1 MSATLGVTN
10 ASAEPAFRSI
20 VAHAAL
26 RFLPAG
32 RGAYYFSRTKLG
44 GDPVFA
50 ALLRDGRIASRARIV
65 DLGCGMGMLP
75 ALFAAVESS
84 DAKSWPENWA
94 PPATDWTLYGFDL
107 RSGAIAAG
115 QRALA
120 DLGHRV
126 QLAVDD
132 VRTAPLPTSDVVVLL
147 DVLHYIDAAAQQAL
161 LARVHSALAP
171 GGSLLMR
178 VADAAPTWR
187 FRLTLAGDWCVLFA
201 RGSLW
206 PRFCCR
212 PLAEW
217 TALLEAIGFTVH
229 AQSMSEGTPFAN
241 VLLIATK
248 R

>member
-20 VAHAAL
+20 VADAAQ
-26 RFLPAG
+26 RFRPAG
-32 RGAYYFSRTKLG
+32 RSAYYFSRGKLG

-65 DLGCGMGMLP
+65 DLGCGLGILP
-75 ALFAAVESS
+75 ALFAAVEKSAV
-84 DAKSWPENWA
+84 DAWPQNWA
-94 PPATDWTLYGFDL
+94 PPATDWTLLGFDL
-107 RSGAIAAG
+107 RRGAIAKG

-126 QLAVDD
+126 RLAVGD
-132 VRTAPLPTSDVVVLL
+132 VRTAPLPTSDVVVIL

-161 LARVHSALAP
+161 LARVHSALEP
-171 GGSLLMR
+171 GGSLLLR

-187 FRLTLAGDWCVLFA
+187 FRLTLAGDWCISLA
-201 RGSLW
+201 QGSVW
-206 PRFCCR
+206 PRFSCR
-212 PLAEW
+212 PIAEW
-217 TALLEAIGFTVH
+217 TALLEAIGFTVD

-241 VLLIATK
+241 VLLVATK

>member
-1 MSATLGVTN
+1 MTRN
-10 ASAEPAFRSI
+10 AARASDEPAFRSI
-20 VAHAAL
+20 VARAAS
-26 RFLPAG
+26 RFRPAG
-32 RGAYYFSRTKLG
+32 RGAYYFSRGKLG

-65 DLGCGMGMLP
+65 DLGCGMGVLP
-75 ALFAAVESS
+75 ALLAAVEKS
-84 DAKSWPENWA
+84 AAESWPEKWA
-94 PPATDWTLYGFDL
+94 PPATDWTLHGFDL

-126 QLAVDD
+126 RLAVDD
-132 VRTAPLPTSDVVVLL
+132 VSTAPLPTSDVVVIL

-171 GGSLLMR
+171 GGSLLLR

-201 RGSLW
+201 RGFAW
-206 PRFCCR
+206 PRFWCR
-212 PLAEW
+212 PIAEW
-217 TALLEAIGFTVH
+217 TSLLEAIGFTAH
-229 AQSMSEGTPFAN
+229 AQSMSEGTLFAN
-241 VLLIATK
+241 VLLVATK